1 MVFGAI
7 AAIATTAM
15 GVGMELAAG
24 LTGGTDVSGM
34 ASERN
39 KANAEN
45 IKNVHAEYERLALQ
59 EQEQGNPLQSQQMVP
74 LMSSSSSV
82 LLSSV
87 AVIVC
92 MMMLAATAA

>member
-39 KANAEN
+39 KANAET
-45 IKNVHAEYERLALQ
+45 IKSVHAEYERLALQ
-59 EQEQGNPLQSQQMVP
+59 EQEQRNPLQSQQMVP
-74 LMSSSSSV
+74 FISSSSSSA

-87 AVIVC
+87 VMILC
-92 MMMLAATAA
+92 MMMLATA